1 MQNIKDNFETYFQ
14 YRSTI
19 TSQESRETDDQ
30 NVLFPNILLCS
41 GNNFITCYDSLVMTY
56 RFNAFKRKTCPV
68 FKSHNSNNEIL
79 WSKY

>member
-1 MQNIKDNFETYFQ
+1 MRLSRSKVIAGPFSLVYYILWVGGFIYTMQNIKDNFETYFQ

-41 GNNFITCYDSLVMTY
+41 GNIFITCYDS
-56 RFNAFKRKTCPV
+56 
-68 FKSHNSNNEIL
+68 
-79 WSKY
+79 